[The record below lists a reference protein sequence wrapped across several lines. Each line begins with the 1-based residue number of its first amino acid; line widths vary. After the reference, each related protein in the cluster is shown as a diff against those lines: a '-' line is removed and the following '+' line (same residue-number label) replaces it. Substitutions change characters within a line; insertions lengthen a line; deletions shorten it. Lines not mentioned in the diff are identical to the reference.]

1 MSEVHPLLL
10 LQSIPKFKQVGKYA
24 LCDVTKSATDKP
36 QPRVL
41 PPSLHFCFC
50 FPLPKVEGAK
60 EPLQECFCGVAVN
73 KGLIPSLSGDEWECP
88 RLLMM

>member
-10 LQSIPKFKQVGKYA
+10 LQSAKFKQVGKYA

-41 PPSLHFCFC
+41 PPSG

-60 EPLQECFCGVAVN
+60 ETLQECFCGVAVN